1 MLGNRSKDGSD
12 RRDGRPCGPTLT
24 PTLTLT
30 LTVFPVCAEAKEK
43 WGWLACW
50 QDAVSE
56 PDTFYVKIDDD
67 IVFIE
72 VCCHQEGPSPI
83 HLRPLCDHTSTEHMS
98 PDKRRCVRG
107 WP

>member
-1 MLGNRSKDGSD
+1 MTTSA
-12 RRDGRPCGPTLT
+12 
-24 PTLTLT
+24 
-30 LTVFPVCAEAKEK
+30 FACAEAKEK

-72 VCCHQEGPSPI
+72 ACHRCDQSWC
-83 HLRPLCDHTSTEHMS
+83 PL
-98 PDKRRCVRG
+98 
-107 WP
+107 

>member
-1 MLGNRSKDGSD
+1 M
-12 RRDGRPCGPTLT
+12 
-24 PTLTLT
+24 
-30 LTVFPVCAEAKEK
+30 CAEAKEK

-72 VCCHQEGPSPI
+72 VRCAQDGLSLN
-83 HLRPLCDHTSTEHMS
+83 HLGRLCSYASTEQTS
-98 PDKRRCVRG
+98 PTKWRLAYI